1 MITFSYLFHLNDFRK
16 YEVYLKL
23 WITQVILFENK
34 KRGDITYI
42 ICDDDQ
48 LLEIN
53 LKFLNHDTYTDII
66 SFPTSNNT
74 NIISGEIFISLPRVI
89 ENAKL
94 NQSKPFDEY
103 SRVVIHGILHLIG
116 YNDHTPEE
124 KEEIRAKEDYYLTL
138 RP

>member
-1 MITFSYLFHLNDFRK
+1 MITFNYLFHLNDFKK

-23 WITQVILFENK
+23 WIAQVILLENK

-66 SFPTSNNT
+66 SFPTSNNN

-94 NQSKPFDEY
+94 NHGQSFDEY

-138 RP
+138 QP

>member
-23 WITQVILFENK
+23 WITQVILLENK
-34 KRGDITYI
+34 KIGDITYI
-42 ICDDDQ
+42 ICDDEQ

-66 SFPTSNNT
+66 SFPTSNNN

-94 NQSKPFDEY
+94 NNGNPFDEY

-116 YNDHTPEE
+116 YNDHTPIE